1 MGSFLY
7 TLVRYDNANDLAY
20 VHALFFGEL
29 LGAAEL
35 ALLADPFTF
44 GYAETLPFEGEG
56 AIRAVVSL
64 YREEVVSVDADAP
77 PEVLRELEQHRL
89 THPALFDS
97 GFIKGAQHLYSVAQ
111 RSPRLPR
118 FYASPTSG
126 FVAGAVE
133 LDEPLA
139 SAHLRNLVFD
149 TSGDRVARALAR
161 ADLTALL
168 CPFPVRIY
176 RWDGDHPMIP
186 VPGVELRLDYWLDSP
201 AVERW
206 RAVTSL
212 QVEGRLGRAWLEW
225 DGLHLVPADGLTPDR
240 VLAMHEELKGLG
252 EELYSLGLKRK
263 ARAAL
268 AADDAK
274 TVNKLKDAFYAS
286 DVWVSGGAL
295 YVRPWYASLAE
306 ELKKLLGAAEV
317 EVRLLPAEQAVFSD
331 EVIAV
336 WRFLRRVEELLS

>member
-7 TLVRYDNANDLAY
+7 TLVRYDNANNMADVYAF
-20 VHALFFGEL
+20 FFGEL
-29 LGAAEL
+29 LDAAEL
-35 ALLADPFTF
+35 ALLADPFTS
-44 GYAETLPFEGEG
+44 GYVEHLPFDGEG
-56 AIRAVVSL
+56 SIRALVNLHDGEVEAVDVSM
-64 YREEVVSVDADAP
+64 P

-89 THPALFDS
+89 THFALFDV
-97 GFIKGAQHLYSVAQ
+97 FFLRGAQHLYAVAQ
-111 RSPRLPR
+111 HSPRPPR

-139 SAHLRNLVFD
+139 APYLRSLVID

-161 ADLTALL
+161 AGLTALL
-168 CPFPVRIY
+168 CPVPARIY
-176 RWDGDHPMIP
+176 RWDGEHAMAPA
-186 VPGVELRLDYWLDSP
+186 PGVELRLDYWLGSG

-212 QVEGRLGRAWLEW
+212 QVEGRLGRAWLKW

-268 AADDAK
+268 AADAK
-274 TVNKLKDAFYAS
+274 TVDKFSDVFYAS

-295 YVRPWYASLAE
+295 YVRPWHASLAE